1 MFQNR
6 SLLSKEGNGLANG
19 EPISEVGK
27 KKGLVV
33 LLDAHSDLL
42 SPGSVD
48 SDFEGFTG
56 LVGLTNSFPLMGT
69 NGFEIK
75 PGMSC
80 PPAFTN
86 AFKP

>member
-1 MFQNR
+1 MCQNR
-6 SLLSKEGNGLANG
+6 SLLSDNGEGLANS
-19 EPISEVGK
+19 EPTSEVGK

-33 LLDAHSDLL
+33 LLDAHSDIL

-56 LVGLTNSFPLMGT
+56 LVDLTNSFPLVGT

-75 PGMSC
+75 PGNYSC
-80 PPAFTN
+80 STIN
-86 AFKP
+86 